1 MRRFACF
8 ALATL
13 CVASPSLAQRAPMPS
28 PESLQ
33 NHDIM
38 TIGVGGAILPDYE
51 GSDDYR
57 IIPAASIRGRISG
70 VAITTNGTY
79 LYVDPIRKSGKV
91 SLDAGPIAGLRLD
104 SIHHADDPVVKLLP
118 ERHTAIEVGA
128 FAGASF
134 RGLTNPYDT
143 LAVHVDVLHDIGN
156 AHKSTLIS
164 PNVTFSTPVSRKT
177 YVSAYAALDFA
188 QSGYAQYYFGVTPAN
203 SLLTGGALPVYTPG
217 GGLKDWKTSL
227 LVNQSITGDLLHGI
241 SVFAMGQYSH
251 LNGDFSR
258 SPLVA
263 MRGSAGQWLGAAGFA
278 YTW

>member
-1 MRRFACF
+1 MRCLFCL
-8 ALATL
+8 ALVAGL
-13 CVASPSLAQRAPMPS
+13 AASPAAAQRAPMPS

-33 NHDIM
+33 GHDMM

-128 FAGASF
+128 FAGAS
-134 RGLTNPYDT
+134 
-143 LAVHVDVLHDIGN
+143 
-156 AHKSTLIS
+156 
-164 PNVTFSTPVSRKT
+164 
-177 YVSAYAALDFA
+177 
-188 QSGYAQYYFGVTPAN
+188 
-203 SLLTGGALPVYTPG
+203 
-217 GGLKDWKTSL
+217 
-227 LVNQSITGDLLHGI
+227 
-241 SVFAMGQYSH
+241 
-251 LNGDFSR
+251 
-258 SPLVA
+258 
-263 MRGSAGQWLGAAGFA
+263 
-278 YTW
+278 